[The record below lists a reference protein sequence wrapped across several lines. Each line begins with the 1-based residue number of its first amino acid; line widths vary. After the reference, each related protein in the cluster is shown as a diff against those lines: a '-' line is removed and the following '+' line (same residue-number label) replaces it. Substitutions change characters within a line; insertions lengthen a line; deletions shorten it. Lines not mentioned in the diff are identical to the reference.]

1 MAASLL
7 WKNISFCGCN
17 LEANSVREC
26 CNTAE
31 SQKKE
36 DQQNI
41 SFDPS
46 AYSSESIFERL
57 SPLFEEQRK
66 EVNEAIEATR
76 SEQEQRDKV
85 QKDIRRQNWAILVGT
100 VIIIILTAAG
110 LAVALHW

>member
-1 MAASLL
+1 
-7 WKNISFCGCN
+7 
-17 LEANSVREC
+17 
-26 CNTAE
+26 
-31 SQKKE
+31 
-36 DQQNI
+36 
-41 SFDPS
+41 
-46 AYSSESIFERL
+46 L

>member
-1 MAASLL
+1 VLQHGRKS
-7 WKNISFCGCN
+7 
-17 LEANSVREC
+17 
-26 CNTAE
+26 
-31 SQKKE
+31 KKE

-85 QKDIRRQNWAILVGT
+85 QKDIRRQKLAILV
-100 VIIIILTAAG
+100 AQ
-110 LAVALHW
+110 